1 MARGFALSMMCFFEK
16 GASRFKATRQIRG
29 KGGFRRERV
38 GGGGGLRVK
47 WLIPPFAIICD
58 ITTYSVPPLYPKLDN
73 PFLSITTKYQNLY
86 YIFV

>member
-16 GASRFKATRQIRG
+16 GASRFKATHQIRD

-38 GGGGGLRVK
+38 GGGLRVK
-47 WLIPPFAIICD
+47 WLIPPFAIISN
-58 ITTYSVPPLYPKLDN
+58 ITTYSVPPPYPKLDN

>member
-1 MARGFALSMMCFFEK
+1 MSMMCFFEK
-16 GASRFKATRQIRG
+16 GASRFKATHQIRD

-38 GGGGGLRVK
+38 GGVFKGEVAH
-47 WLIPPFAIICD
+47 PPFAIICD

-86 YIFV
+86 YIFAIAL